1 LVNVVIVLL
10 LKALKR
16 YVITLVKKYG
26 KPKYAGNS
34 RYKGKAFTLFIR
46 ADMRILKK

>member
-16 YVITLVKKYG
+16 YATILAKKYG
-26 KPKYAGNS
+26 KTKYAGNS
-34 RYKGKAFTLFIR
+34 RYKGKAITLFSR
-46 ADMRILKK
+46 ADMRVLKK